1 MSGGKMKVTQYAALC
16 IGLALSLLE
25 GPFLA
30 AQKPQPAPAAPIPAQ
45 ILAAK
50 RIFIA
55 NAGGDDH
62 SYDEAFFNGGPAR
75 AYNQFYAAMK
85 TWGHFELVSAP
96 GDADLAVEIGFTLPQ
111 AEQSVMKGNSLG
123 TPFDPQFHLQIRD
136 TKSNVLLWGFM
147 EHAQWAVLQGNR
159 DRNFD
164 QALVRLITQM
174 EKMVTTQAPADA
186 KTP

>member
-1 MSGGKMKVTQYAALC
+1 MNPQHRSLWFVA
-16 IGLALSLLE
+16 LALLTLQVS
-25 GPFLA
+25 FLA
-30 AQKPQPAPAAPIPAQ
+30 AQKQQPAPAAPVPTQ

-62 SYDEAFFNGGPAR
+62 SYDEALFNGGPAR
-75 AYNQFYAAMK
+75 SYNQFYAAMK
-85 TWGHFELVSAP
+85 TWGHFELVTAP
-96 GDADLAVEIGFTLPQ
+96 GDADLVFEIGFTLPQ

-136 TKSNVLLWGFM
+136 PKSNVLLWGFM

-164 QALVRLITQM
+164 QALARLIAQVQ
-174 EKMVTTQAPADA
+174 KIVTTQSPADA